1 MSSEA
6 GERTAADGGAASMQL
21 NEAPTDP
28 SPPPVYGPFAPGQ
41 GPDTSPQVP
50 YAPGYTP
57 PFAPGAPSLATDPAR
72 KKAAAEAIRTRIK
85 PGTKSAGEH
94 ADEETSAAVK
104 GLGAKDG
111 DGWVTSRALK
121 DAHKTW
127 GGQVRSMLG
136 RLDADI
142 NSLSAA
148 RRNLFGADVQSGLG
162 FGRTSPF
169 DTY

>member
-1 MSSEA
+1 MSSQA
-6 GERTAADGGAASMQL
+6 GDRTAAASESGGSASMQL

-41 GPDTSPQVP
+41 GPNTSPQVP
-50 YAPGYTP
+50 YAPGYAP
-57 PFAPGAPSLATDPAR
+57 PFAPSLATDPAR
-72 KKAAAEAIRTRIK
+72 KKAAAEAIRTSIR
-85 PGTKSAGEH
+85 PQTKTAGEH

-142 NSLSAA
+142 NSLNGA
-148 RRNLFGADVQSGLG
+148 RRNLFGADVQSGSG
-162 FGRTSPF
+162 FRQVSPF
-169 DTY
+169 DNF

>member
-1 MSSEA
+1 MSSRA
-6 GERTAADGGAASMQL
+6 GERTAAAAEDGGSASMQL
-21 NEAPTDP
+21 NEAPSDP

-41 GPDTSPQVP
+41 GPNASTQVP
-50 YAPGYTP
+50 YAPGYAP
-57 PFAPGAPSLATDPAR
+57 PFAPSLATDPAR

-85 PGTKSAGEH
+85 PQTRSAGEH
-94 ADEETSAAVK
+94 TDEETSAAVK
-104 GLGAKDG
+104 ALGAKDG

-136 RLDADI
+136 RLEADI
-142 NSLSAA
+142 NSLNGA

-169 DTY
+169 EKY

>member
-6 GERTAADGGAASMQL
+6 GDRTAEGGASASMQL
-21 NEAPTDP
+21 NEAPDP

-41 GPDTSPQVP
+41 GPNSSVQVP

-85 PGTKSAGEH
+85 PQTKSAGEH

-142 NSLSAA
+142 NSLSGA
-148 RRNLFGADVQSGLG
+148 RRNLFGADVQGGLG
-162 FGRTSPF
+162 FRRVSPF
-169 DTY
+169 DNF

>member
-1 MSSEA
+1 
-6 GERTAADGGAASMQL
+6 MQL
-21 NEAPTDP
+21 NEAPDP

-41 GPDTSPQVP
+41 GPNSSVQVP

-57 PFAPGAPSLATDPAR
+57 LFTPGAPSLATDPAR

-85 PGTKSAGEH
+85 PQTRSAGEH
-94 ADEETSAAVK
+94 TDEETSAAVK
-104 GLGAKDG
+104 ALGAKDG

-136 RLDADI
+136 RLEADI
-142 NSLSAA
+142 NSLNGA

-169 DTY
+169 ENY